1 MQYLELTKSEKDFTA
16 LKSQSE
22 GLSKEYDRLLEEY
35 TQTKVCK
42 MEFFLL
48 LQSFS
53 GWIIWD
59 WSNCI
64 SSHYTLSHR
73 MWNNLWVLQ
82 VWICIICQLVKT
94 ALHHVEVC
102 PKMVHPIR
110 YSPAFRLRLPIYM
123 HICCAVV
130 AGENLVLPGNT

>member
-48 LQSFS
+48 LESFFWVNHL
-53 GWIIWD
+53 GLIKL
-59 WSNCI
+59 
-64 SSHYTLSHR
+64 YKLTLHSFTSD
-73 MWNNLWVLQ
+73 VK
-82 VWICIICQLVKT
+82 QLVS
-94 ALHHVEVC
+94 ASSLNLH
-102 PKMVHPIR
+102 
-110 YSPAFRLRLPIYM
+110 YLS
-123 HICCAVV
+123 
-130 AGENLVLPGNT
+130 AGENGPPPCRGVSKNGTSY